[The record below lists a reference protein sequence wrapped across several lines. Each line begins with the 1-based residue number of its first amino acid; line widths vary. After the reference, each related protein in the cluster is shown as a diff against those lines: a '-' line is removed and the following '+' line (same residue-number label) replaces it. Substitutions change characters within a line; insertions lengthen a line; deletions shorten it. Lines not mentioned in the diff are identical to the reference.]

1 MLPRHQWRTKY
12 LLAAR
17 RFPGL
22 TIQASAKDTATI
34 ITDRSRAAVT
44 RIATAVVSSSPA
56 SIPQGRLPAAF
67 KSVTHFARSKMVV
80 ATPPPDACG
89 SIKRSLSPTMAKDR
103 LLLLPSQFG
112 NVARSI

>member
-1 MLPRHQWRTKY
+1 VRATRRPLLLPRHQWRTKY

-44 RIATAVVSSSPA
+44 RIATAVVPA
-56 SIPQGRLPAAF
+56 VPRPFPKGDCRQ
-67 KSVTHFARSKMVV
+67 RSN
-80 ATPPPDACG
+80 
-89 SIKRSLSPTMAKDR
+89 R
-103 LLLLPSQFG
+103 
-112 NVARSI
+112 